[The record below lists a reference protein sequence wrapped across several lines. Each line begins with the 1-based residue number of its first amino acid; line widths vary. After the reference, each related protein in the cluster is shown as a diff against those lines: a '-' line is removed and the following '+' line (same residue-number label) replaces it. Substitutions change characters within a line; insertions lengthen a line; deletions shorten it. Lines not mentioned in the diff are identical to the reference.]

1 MSSRGLCVMLLV
13 AGSALLNGCASNGG
27 GSVHGSVYYGAGWH
41 DPYYG
46 YTHGWY
52 GGAVVVPNPPDRPD
66 RPDRPD
72 ASPPR
77 TTNLPAS
84 APASRPSIPSA
95 SRRTGGGGGG
105 GRRR

>member
-1 MSSRGLCVMLLV
+1 MSLRGLCAMVLA
-13 AGSALLNGCASNGG
+13 AGCAALANGCASNGS

-46 YTHGWY
+46 YPHGYY

-66 RPDRPD
+66 RPDRPS
-72 ASPPR
+72 AGQPR
-77 TTNLPAS
+77 PTPLPAA
-84 APASRPSIPSA
+84 APTSRPSIPSTP
-95 SRRTGGGGGG
+95 RPRGGG